1 VDRFTSMLLNVL
13 GKLVGPKALDIKVE
27 NMDSYNFKPKGM
39 LTEVGTSRYKPLHWY
54 AASAF

>member
-1 VDRFTSMLLNVL
+1 MLLNVL